1 MRSRAASNVE
11 VMLKRETVQKYRA
24 KGYEVSTE
32 APLDFFAGFVADVV
46 ARRGE
51 ETRVIEVKSRSTLA
65 ADPRIGELADILDS
79 RDGWTFELVLAGEPE
94 TRDSPDGART
104 FDRVQIEERL
114 QKAQTALNADIREGA
129 FLLAWSACE
138 AVMRDLVAVEGVS
151 KEEITSASY
160 VLSQARHLGILSSE
174 QYRQLEDLQKYR
186 NAIVHGFGHEQL
198 DIDTVMSLVDTT
210 RALMEE
216 GS

>member
-11 VMLKRETVQKYRA
+11 VILKRETAQKYRA

-32 APLDFFAGFVADVV
+32 APLDFFSGFVADVV
-46 ARRGE
+46 ARRGDE
-51 ETRVIEVKSRSTLA
+51 IRVIEVKSRSTLA

-79 RDGWTFELVLAGEPE
+79 KEGWTFELVLAGEPE
-94 TRDSPDGART
+94 TRDSPDGAQT
-104 FDRVQIEERL
+104 FNRAQIEERL
-114 QKAQTALNADIREGA
+114 QEARAALNAGIREGA

-138 AVMRDLVAVEGVS
+138 AVMRDLVAGEGIS

-160 VLSQARHLGILSSE
+160 VLNQARHVGILSSE

-186 NAIVHGFGHEQL
+186 NAIVHGFGHERL
-198 DIDTVMSLVDTT
+198 DSQTVMSLVDTT
-210 RALMEE
+210 QTLMGE